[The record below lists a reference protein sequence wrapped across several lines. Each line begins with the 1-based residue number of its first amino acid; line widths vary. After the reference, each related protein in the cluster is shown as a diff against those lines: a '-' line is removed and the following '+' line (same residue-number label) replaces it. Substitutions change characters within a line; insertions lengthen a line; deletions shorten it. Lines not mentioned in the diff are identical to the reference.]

1 VPVDPDL
8 KRQLRSTFRWRGDRT
23 DHSSLADVSGWWRD
37 PHVLRSLGPG
47 LASLFDGERPSAVVG
62 IQSSGTMLG
71 ALVAQHL
78 GVGLAAV
85 LKDPSRAADS
95 DRWWEVSTGPD
106 YRDRSLR
113 LGIRRSLLQS
123 GDRVLFV
130 DDWIATGA
138 QAEAAHALVEMAGA
152 TWIGAAVVVDGLER
166 TPLRRA
172 LNLRA
177 LVSLREL

>member
-1 VPVDPDL
+1 MTTDADL
-8 KRQLRSTFRWRGDRT
+8 KRRLQTSFRWLGDRT
-23 DHSSLADVSGWWRD
+23 DYNSYADLTGWWRD
-37 PHVLRSLGPG
+37 PHVLSSLGPG
-47 LASLFDGERPSAVVG
+47 LASLFDDAHPSVIMG
-62 IQSSGTMLG
+62 IQSRGAILG
-71 ALVAQHL
+71 ALVAVHL
-78 GVGLAAV
+78 GVGLAEV
-85 LKDPSRAADS
+85 RKDPRRAADS
-95 DRWWEVSTGPD
+95 DPWWEVSTGPD

-113 LGIRRSLLQS
+113 LGVRRSLLQS

-138 QAEAAHALVEMAGA
+138 QAEAAHALVDMAGA

-172 LNLRA
+172 LRLRS